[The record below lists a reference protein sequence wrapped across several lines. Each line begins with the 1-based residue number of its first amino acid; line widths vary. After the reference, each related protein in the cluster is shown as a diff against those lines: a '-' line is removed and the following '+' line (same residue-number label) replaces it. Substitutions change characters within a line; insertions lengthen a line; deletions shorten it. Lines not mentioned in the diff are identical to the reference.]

1 MSSLCCDIC
10 FEQFT
15 GGGTSKP
22 MIICANGHSVCQQCS
37 KNMKLCPQCRSPCLE
52 RPIPNISLLKT
63 LDNLVNLKVLVVG
76 DSGVG
81 KSSLMLRY
89 TDDKFHHDLLPTVGL
104 DFRVKVLEHNG
115 FSVKLCIWDT
125 AGQERFRNISSAY
138 YRGAQ
143 GVVLVYDVT
152 SAKTLVNL
160 DTWLQELNQY
170 ESKEADMIKIVVG
183 CKSDQIHRRQVS
195 PEQGAEWAQNRG
207 LIFLEA
213 SSKSLQGVDAVFTL
227 LVDQILQNPQVWST
241 HASRD
246 DHGTSLVLT
255 HGHGPNH
262 GHDSQGK
269 CCLTN

>member
-89 TDDKFHHDLLPTVGL
+89 TDDKFHHDLFPTVGL
-104 DFRVKVLEHNG
+104 DFRVKVTEHNG

-170 ESKEADMIKIVVG
+170 ESKEADMIK
-183 CKSDQIHRRQVS
+183 
-195 PEQGAEWAQNRG
+195 
-207 LIFLEA
+207 L
-213 SSKSLQGVDAVFTL
+213 
-227 LVDQILQNPQVWST
+227 
-241 HASRD
+241 
-246 DHGTSLVLT
+246 
-255 HGHGPNH
+255 
-262 GHDSQGK
+262 
-269 CCLTN
+269 